1 MRQLRWGVGPGHQ
14 HWKLP
19 LTPDTLFP
27 PLPQVAWPVLGRRQL
42 LPKEAVCL
50 QAHNTLCTPPL
61 PRISQLAAS
70 RGQSG
75 GPGRG
80 SGCLCHS
87 AFQRGP
93 CWAEPP
99 RLASWGYKAGS
110 GDRWLLPCLL
120 VRWPVGTW
128 PLTRPD
134 GCQPLKLATAAT
146 ARTLTSKAHSCL
158 TAPSTCELGVGLPDK
173 CNTPR

>member
-110 GDRWLLPCLL
+110 PLPACEVACGNLALNKARWLPAPQAGNSCHCKDSHFQSSFLPYCPFNL
-120 VRWPVGTW
+120 
-128 PLTRPD
+128 
-134 GCQPLKLATAAT
+134 
-146 ARTLTSKAHSCL
+146 
-158 TAPSTCELGVGLPDK
+158 
-173 CNTPR
+173 